1 LAREI
6 KVVQPSNPTDE
17 ERHSMLRLALEEVG
31 RIEDYYNLIEL
42 LSPPKD
48 ITTILSPGQCKGL
61 NVGIIGGGIAG
72 LSAAFELRKL
82 GFDITIFE
90 QQKERIGGRI
100 YTYYFDKNKRYYG
113 ELGAMR
119 IPVSHEATWKY
130 INQFKLRTTP
140 FVQNNDN
147 AFIYVRNKRAI
158 NDPDGRSVM
167 EKIYPE
173 FNLAP
178 WERQEPW
185 QKLVSYGLGASLLQ
199 ISPDIRRELL
209 QNKKNYS
216 PEIEY
221 FDSISIR
228 RELEE
233 RGLSEGAIELISCI
247 ATFSGWLYD
256 NSYIESLQEQYAVD
270 DAFRYQIDGGM
281 VNLPLAMY
289 RSLKSLNPKE
299 YKNISENQLGEI
311 TWNNGTRVKGIY
323 KNNEDNTVILEYSSE
338 GEITTSRQSFDFV
351 VCTIPF
357 SSLRNVIVYPMFS
370 TGKMQA
376 IKEVNYIA
384 GQKTIFM
391 CKEKFW
397 EEGGPSKAII
407 GGASY
412 TDLPVGSI
420 WFPSYNIEYNIADL
434 ESQVIPSV
442 RREYKSYEGAGGVLM
457 ASYNLARD
465 AVRLGNLEPITRLEW
480 IKTQVEHV
488 QGLKKGYLD
497 DIVLDNKTI
506 QWNNEQGFFGAVC
519 YYMPG
524 QKRLFSYVSSQPE
537 YGNRVYFAGEHISQ
551 EHGWI
556 QGAIK
561 SAMMAANG
569 VAEHCKNY
577 IKTVI
582 N

>member
-1 LAREI
+1 MAREI
-6 KVVQPSNPTDE
+6 KVIQPSNPTDE
-17 ERHSMLRLALEEVG
+17 ERHSMLKLALEEVG

-216 PEIEY
+216 PEIDY

-299 YKNISENQLGEI
+299 YKNISENQLGKI

-338 GEITTSRQSFDFV
+338 GEMTTSRKSFDFV

-391 CKEKFW
+391 CNEKFW

-442 RREYKSYEGAGGVLM
+442 RREYKSYEGAGVLM

-480 IKTQVEHV
+480 IKTQVDILLV
-488 QGLKKGYLD
+488 NIFRRNMVGY
-497 DIVLDNKTI
+497 KA
-506 QWNNEQGFFGAVC
+506 Q
-519 YYMPG
+519 
-524 QKRLFSYVSSQPE
+524 
-537 YGNRVYFAGEHISQ
+537 
-551 EHGWI
+551 
-556 QGAIK
+556 
-561 SAMMAANG
+561 
-569 VAEHCKNY
+569 
-577 IKTVI
+577 
-582 N
+582 

>member
-1 LAREI
+1 MVREV

-17 ERHSMLRLALEEVG
+17 ERHMMLRLALAEAN
-31 RIEDYYNLIEL
+31 RIEDYDNLIEL

-48 ITTILSPGQCKGL
+48 ITTILSPGKCKGI
-61 NVGIIGGGIAG
+61 NIGIIGGGIAG
-72 LSAAFELRKL
+72 LSTAFELRKL

-100 YTYYFDKNKRYYG
+100 YTYYFDENKRFYG
-113 ELGAMR
+113 EIGAMR
-119 IPVSHEATWKY
+119 IPVSHEATWNY
-130 INQFKLRTTP
+130 INLFNLETTP
-140 FVQNNDN
+140 FIQNNDN
-147 AFIYVRNKRAI
+147 ALIYVRNKRAI
-158 NDPDGRSVM
+158 NDPDGISVM

-178 WERQEPW
+178 WERREPW
-185 QKLVSYGLGASLLQ
+185 QKLVSYGLGASLLE

-209 QNKKNYS
+209 QNKMKYS

-233 RGLSEGAIELISCI
+233 RGLSKGAIELISCI
-247 ATFSGWLYD
+247 ATYPGWLYD

-289 RSLKSLNPKE
+289 RSLMSLNPRE
-299 YKNISENQLGEI
+299 YKNISENQLGKI
-311 TWNNGTRVKGIY
+311 TWNSGNRVKGIY
-323 KNNEDNTVILEYSSE
+323 RNNEDNKVILEYSGE
-338 GEITTSRQSFDFV
+338 GETNSSHQSFDFV
-351 VCTIPF
+351 VCAIPF
-357 SSLRNVIVYPMFS
+357 SSLRNVTVYPMFS
-370 TGKMQA
+370 TSKMQA

-391 CKEKFW
+391 CKERFW

-407 GGASY
+407 GGGSY
-412 TDLPVGSI
+412 TDLPIGSI
-420 WFPSYNIEYNIADL
+420 WYPSYNINYNITNL
-434 ESQVIPSV
+434 ENQVLPIV
-442 RREYKSYEGAGGVLM
+442 RRKYKNYEDGGVLM
-457 ASYNLARD
+457 ASYNLTRD
-465 AVRLGNLEPITRLEW
+465 AVRLGNLEPITRLES
-480 IKTQVEHV
+480 IKRQVEHV

-497 DIVLDNKTI
+497 DIVLENKTI
-506 QWNNEQGFFGAVC
+506 QWDNEQGFFGAVC

-524 QKRLFSYVSSQPE
+524 QKRLFAYTSSKPE
-537 YGNRVYFAGEHISQ
+537 YDNRVYFAGEHISQ

-556 QGAIK
+556 QGAVK
-561 SAMMAANG
+561 SAMIAANDI
-569 VAEHCKNY
+569 AEHCK
-577 IKTVI
+577 IRLKQV
-582 N
+582 

>member
-1 LAREI
+1 LAREVKI
-6 KVVQPSNPTDE
+6 VQPSNPTDE
-17 ERHSMLRLALEEVG
+17 ERHRMLRLALAEAN
-31 RIEDYYNLIEL
+31 RIEDYDNLIEL

-48 ITTILSPGQCKGL
+48 ITTILSPGQCKGI
-61 NVGIIGGGIAG
+61 NIGIIGGGIAG

-100 YTYYFDKNKRYYG
+100 YTYYFDENKRFYG
-113 ELGAMR
+113 EIGAMR
-119 IPVSHEATWKY
+119 IPVSHESTWNY
-130 INQFKLRTTP
+130 INLFNLETTP

-147 AFIYVRNKRAI
+147 ALIYVRNKRAI
-158 NDPDGRSVM
+158 NDPDGISVM
-167 EKIYPE
+167 ENIYPE

-178 WERQEPW
+178 WERKEPW
-185 QKLVSYGLGASLLQ
+185 QKLVSYGLGASLLE
-199 ISPDIRRELL
+199 ISPDIRREIL
-209 QNKKNYS
+209 QNKKKYS

-289 RSLKSLNPKE
+289 RSLMSLNPRE
-299 YKNISENQLGEI
+299 YKNISENKLGKI
-311 TWNNGTRVKGIY
+311 TWNNGTRVKGIFR
-323 KNNEDNTVILEYSSE
+323 NNEDNKVILEYSSE
-338 GEITTSRQSFDFV
+338 GEITSSRQNFDFV
-351 VCTIPF
+351 VCAIPF
-357 SSLRNVIVYPMFS
+357 SSLRNVTVYPMFS
-370 TGKMQA
+370 TDKMQA

-407 GGASY
+407 GGGSF
-412 TDLPVGSI
+412 TDLPIGSI
-420 WFPSYNIEYNIADL
+420 WYPSYNISYNITNI
-434 ESQVIPSV
+434 ENQVFPSV
-442 RREYKSYEGAGGVLM
+442 RREYKTYEDGGVLM

-465 AVRLGNLEPITRLEW
+465 AVRLGNLEPITRLDS
-480 IKTQVEHV
+480 IKRQVEHV

-497 DIVLDNKTI
+497 DIVIENKTI

-524 QKRLFSYVSSQPE
+524 QKRLFAYASSKPE
-537 YGNRVYFAGEHISQ
+537 YDNRVYFAGEHISQ
-551 EHGWI
+551 VHAWI
-556 QGAIK
+556 QGAVN
-561 SAMMAANG
+561 SAMIAANAI
-569 VAEHCKNY
+569 AEHCKNY
-577 IKTVI
+577 MITSKK
-582 N
+582 

>member
-6 KVVQPSNPTDE
+6 KVIQPSNPTDE
-17 ERHSMLRLALEEVG
+17 ERHSMLKLALEEVG

-48 ITTILSPGQCKGL
+48 ITTILSPGQFKGL

-216 PEIEY
+216 PEIDY

-299 YKNISENQLGEI
+299 YKNISENQLGKI

-338 GEITTSRQSFDFV
+338 GEMTTSRKSFDFV

-391 CKEKFW
+391 CNEKFW

-442 RREYKSYEGAGGVLM
+442 RREYKSYEGAGVLM

-465 AVRLGNLEPITRLEW
+465 AVRLGNLEPKKKVKKKKKKKKK
-480 IKTQVEHV
+480 KT
-488 QGLKKGYLD
+488 KKKKKKKKKK
-497 DIVLDNKTI
+497 IFC
-506 QWNNEQGFFGAVC
+506 W
-519 YYMPG
+519 
-524 QKRLFSYVSSQPE
+524 
-537 YGNRVYFAGEHISQ
+537 
-551 EHGWI
+551 
-556 QGAIK
+556 
-561 SAMMAANG
+561 
-569 VAEHCKNY
+569 
-577 IKTVI
+577 
-582 N
+582 

>member
-1 LAREI
+1 MAREI

-299 YKNISENQLGEI
+299 YKNISENQLGKI

-569 VAEHCKNY
+569 VAEHCK
-577 IKTVI
+577 KQL
-582 N
+582 

>member
-1 LAREI
+1 MAREI

-31 RIEDYYNLIEL
+31 RIEDYDNLIEL

-48 ITTILSPGQCKGL
+48 ITTILPPGGCKGI
-61 NVGIIGGGIAG
+61 NIGIIGGGIAG

-82 GFDITIFE
+82 GLDITIFE

-100 YTYYFDKNKRYYG
+100 YTYYFDENKRFYG

-140 FVQNNDN
+140 FIQNNDN

-158 NDPDGRSVM
+158 NDPDGISVM

-209 QNKKNYS
+209 QNKKRYS

-221 FDSISIR
+221 FDSLSIR

-233 RGLSEGAIELISCI
+233 RGLSEGAIEMLSSIV
-247 ATFSGWLYD
+247 TFSGWLYD

-270 DAFRYQIDGGM
+270 DAFRYQIDGGT
-281 VNLPLAMY
+281 VWLPTAMY
-289 RSLKSLNPKE
+289 HSLMSLDPKE
-299 YKNISENQLGEI
+299 YNDILQDQLGHI
-311 TWNNGTRVKGIY
+311 TWKSGNRVEGIY
-323 KNNEDNTVILEYSSE
+323 KNNEDNKVILEYKSEQEISSHH
-338 GEITTSRQSFDFV
+338 QSFDFV
-351 VCTIPF
+351 ICTIPF
-357 SSLRNVIVYPMFS
+357 SSLRNVNIYPMFS
-370 TGKMQA
+370 TEKMQA

-384 GQKTIFM
+384 GQKTLFM

-412 TDLPVGSI
+412 TDLPIGSI
-420 WFPSYNIEYNIADL
+420 WYPSYNIEYNIADL

-442 RREYKSYEGAGGVLM
+442 RREYKSYGGAGVLL
-457 ASYNLARD
+457 ASYNLSRD
-465 AVRLGNLEPITRLEW
+465 AMRLGNLEPITRLEW

-488 QGLKKGYLD
+488 QGLKQGYLD
-497 DIVLDNKTI
+497 DIVLDSKTI
-506 QWNNEQGFFGAVC
+506 QWDNEQGFFGAVC

-524 QKRLFSYVSSQPE
+524 QKRLFAYASSQPE
-537 YGNRVYFAGEHISQ
+537 YDNRVYFAGEHISQ

-561 SAMMAANG
+561 SAMIAANE

-577 IKTVI
+577 MKIGI

>member
-1 LAREI
+1 LAREV

-31 RIEDYYNLIEL
+31 RTEDYYNLIEL

-48 ITTILSPGQCKGL
+48 ITTILSPGRCKGI

-100 YTYYFDKNKRYYG
+100 YTYYFDENKRYYG

-130 INQFKLRTTP
+130 INQFKLKTTP
-140 FVQNNDN
+140 FIQNNDN

-178 WERQEPW
+178 WERREPW
-185 QKLVSYGLGASLLQ
+185 QKLISYGLGSSLLQ

-256 NSYIESLQEQYAVD
+256 NSYIESLQEQYTVD

-281 VNLPLAMY
+281 VNLPFAMY

-299 YKNISENQLGEI
+299 YENISENQLGKI

-323 KNNEDNTVILEYSSE
+323 RNNEDNNVILEYSSE

-442 RREYKSYEGAGGVLM
+442 RREYKSYEGAGVLM

-465 AVRLGNLEPITRLEW
+465 AVRLGNLEPTTRLEW

-524 QKRLFSYVSSQPE
+524 QKRLFAYASSQPE
-537 YGNRVYFAGEHISQ
+537 YDNRVYFAGEHISQ

-561 SAMMAANG
+561 SAMIAANE

-577 IKTVI
+577 MKTGI

>member
-1 LAREI
+1 MAREV

-31 RIEDYYNLIEL
+31 RIEDYDNLIEL
-42 LSPPKD
+42 LSPPKE
-48 ITTILSPGQCKGL
+48 ITTILPPGGCKGI

-100 YTYYFDKNKRYYG
+100 YTYYFDENKRFYG

-130 INQFKLRTTP
+130 INLFKLKTTP
-140 FVQNNDN
+140 FIQNNDN

-178 WERQEPW
+178 WERKEPW

-209 QNKKNYS
+209 QNKKRYS

-221 FDSISIR
+221 FDSLSIR

-233 RGLSEGAIELISCI
+233 RGLSEGAIELLSSIV
-247 ATFSGWLYD
+247 TFSGWLYD
-256 NSYIESLQEQYAVD
+256 NSYIESLQEQYTLD

-281 VNLPLAMY
+281 VNLPLGMY

-299 YKNISENQLGEI
+299 YKNISENQLGKI

-323 KNNEDNTVILEYSSE
+323 RNNEDNNVILEYSSE
-338 GEITTSRQSFDFV
+338 GEITTSSQSFDFV
-351 VCTIPF
+351 ICTIPF
-357 SSLRNVIVYPMFS
+357 SSLRNVNIYPMFS
-370 TGKMQA
+370 TEKMQA

-384 GQKTIFM
+384 GQKTLFM

-412 TDLPVGSI
+412 TDLPIGSI
-420 WFPSYNIEYNIADL
+420 WYPSYNIDYNIADL
-434 ESQVIPSV
+434 ESQVIPSL
-442 RREYKSYEGAGGVLM
+442 RREYKSYGEAGVLL
-457 ASYNLARD
+457 ASYNLSRD
-465 AVRLGNLEPITRLEW
+465 SVRLGNLEPITRLEW

-488 QGLKKGYLD
+488 QGLKEGYLD
-497 DIVLDNKTI
+497 DIVLDSKTI
-506 QWNNEQGFFGAVC
+506 QWDNEQGFFGAVC

-524 QKRLFSYVSSQPE
+524 QKRLFAYASSQPE
-537 YGNRVYFAGEHISQ
+537 YDNRVYFAGEHISQ

-561 SAMMAANG
+561 SAMIAANE

-577 IKTVI
+577 MKTGI

>member
-1 LAREI
+1 MTREV

-17 ERHSMLRLALEEVG
+17 ERHMMLRLALEEVG
-31 RIEDYYNLIEL
+31 RIEDYDNLIEL

-48 ITTILSPGQCKGL
+48 ITTILSPGKCKGI
-61 NVGIIGGGIAG
+61 NIGIIGGGIAG
-72 LSAAFELRKL
+72 LSTAFELRKL

-100 YTYYFDKNKRYYG
+100 YTYYFDENKRFYG
-113 ELGAMR
+113 EIGAMR
-119 IPVSHEATWKY
+119 IPVSHEATWNY
-130 INQFKLRTTP
+130 INLFNLETTP
-140 FVQNNDN
+140 FIQNNDN
-147 AFIYVRNKRAI
+147 ALIYVRNKRAI
-158 NDPDGRSVM
+158 NDPDGISVM

-178 WERQEPW
+178 WERREPW
-185 QKLVSYGLGASLLQ
+185 QKLVSYGLGASLLE
-199 ISPDIRRELL
+199 IRPDIRRELL
-209 QNKKNYS
+209 QNKMKYS

-247 ATFSGWLYD
+247 ATYPGWLYD

-289 RSLKSLNPKE
+289 RSLMSLNPRE
-299 YKNISENQLGEI
+299 YKNISENQLGKI
-311 TWNNGTRVKGIY
+311 TWNSGNRVKGIY
-323 KNNEDNTVILEYSSE
+323 RNNEDNKVILEYSSE
-338 GEITTSRQSFDFV
+338 GETNSSHQSFDFV
-351 VCTIPF
+351 VCAIPF
-357 SSLRNVIVYPMFS
+357 SSLRNVTVYPMFS
-370 TGKMQA
+370 TSKMQA

-391 CKEKFW
+391 CKERFW

-407 GGASY
+407 GGGSY
-412 TDLPVGSI
+412 TDLPIGSI
-420 WFPSYNIEYNIADL
+420 WYPSYNINYNITNL
-434 ESQVIPSV
+434 ENQVLPIV
-442 RREYKSYEGAGGVLM
+442 RRKYKNYEDGGVLM
-457 ASYNLARD
+457 ASYNLTRD
-465 AVRLGNLEPITRLEW
+465 AVRLGNLEPITRLES
-480 IKTQVEHV
+480 IKRQVEHV

-497 DIVLDNKTI
+497 DIVLENKTI
-506 QWNNEQGFFGAVC
+506 QWDNEQGFFGAVC

-524 QKRLFSYVSSQPE
+524 QKRLFAYTSSKPE
-537 YGNRVYFAGEHISQ
+537 YDNRVYFAGEHISQ

-556 QGAIK
+556 QGAVK
-561 SAMMAANG
+561 SAMIAANDI
-569 VAEHCKNY
+569 AEHCK
-577 IKTVI
+577 IRLKQV
-582 N
+582 

>member
-1 LAREI
+1 MAREV
-6 KVVQPSNPTDE
+6 KVVQPSNPTDA
-17 ERHSMLRLALEEVG
+17 ERHNMLRLALEEVG
-31 RIEDYYNLIEL
+31 RIEDYDNLIEL

-48 ITTILSPGQCKGL
+48 ITTILPPGGCKGI

-100 YTYYFDKNKRYYG
+100 YTYYFDENKRFYG

-119 IPVSHEATWKY
+119 IPISHEATWKY
-130 INQFKLRTTP
+130 INLFKLRTTP
-140 FVQNNDN
+140 FIQNNDN

-158 NDPDGRSVM
+158 NDPDGISVM

-178 WERQEPW
+178 WERKEPW

-209 QNKKNYS
+209 QNKKRYS

-221 FDSISIR
+221 FDSLSIR

-233 RGLSEGAIELISCI
+233 RGLSEGAIEMLSSIV
-247 ATFSGWLYD
+247 TFSGWLYD

-270 DAFRYQIDGGM
+270 DAFRYQIDGGT
-281 VNLPLAMY
+281 VWLPIAMY
-289 RSLKSLNPKE
+289 HSLMSLDPKE
-299 YKNISENQLGEI
+299 YNDILQNQLGHI
-311 TWNNGTRVKGIY
+311 TWKSGNRIEGIY
-323 KNNEDNTVILEYSSE
+323 KNNEDNKVILEYKSEEEISSHH
-338 GEITTSRQSFDFV
+338 QSFDFV
-351 VCTIPF
+351 ICTIPF
-357 SSLRNVIVYPMFS
+357 SSLRNVNVYPMFS
-370 TGKMQA
+370 TEKMQA

-391 CKEKFW
+391 CKERFW
-397 EEGGPSKAII
+397 EEGGTSKAII

-412 TDLPVGSI
+412 TDLPIGSI
-420 WFPSYNIEYNIADL
+420 WYPSYNIEYNIADL
-434 ESQVIPSV
+434 ESQVIPSL
-442 RREYKSYEGAGGVLM
+442 RREYKGYGGAGVLL
-457 ASYNLARD
+457 ASYNLSRD

-497 DIVLDNKTI
+497 DIVLDSKTI
-506 QWNNEQGFFGAVC
+506 QWDNEQGFFGAVC

-524 QKRLFSYVSSQPE
+524 QKRLFAYASSQPE
-537 YGNRVYFAGEHISQ
+537 YDNRVYFAGEHISQ

-561 SAMMAANG
+561 SAMIAANE

-577 IKTVI
+577 IKTVM